1 MGVAEINAWL
11 THLAVDRNVAASTQ
25 NQALCAIIFLY
36 RVVLDRKIGSLG
48 EVVRAKKPERLPVV
62 MTVEETTR
70 FLSSMTGTKRL
81 LAELMY
87 GTGLRLIEALRIRVK
102 DVDFGRRTII
112 VRDGKGQKDRA
123 VMLPERLI
131 EPLKSQMAESKK
143 LHEQDIKDGCGT
155 VHLPFALAKKYP
167 YAAREWSWK
176 YVFPAPTLSVDPR
189 SGVRQRHH
197 IYEKWLQTEIR
208 NAARAAGINKP
219 VHSHTLRHS
228 FATHMLES
236 GADIRTVQELLGH
249 EDLNTTAIYTHIL
262 GTGPVGAKSPLDRL
276 VLPLAAPP
284 VLKKENAVESRT
296 PNDSGESWSR
306 GVPTA
311 AKCETAESTPS
322 TTLNPAATP
331 RFSIAAVAFFALL
344 GGWLK
349 SFWRNT

>member
-1 MGVAEINAWL
+1 MTSSPTTSLQSAISTRHSAHSEICNSHSETPTHRNSHTVPPPTPKLLDQVRNAIRVRHYSIRTEHTYIQWIRDFILYQDRRHPRDMGVAEINAWL

-219 VHSHTLRHS
+219 VHSHTLRHYAEFRIMPS
-228 FATHMLES
+228 RL
-236 GADIRTVQELLGH
+236 
-249 EDLNTTAIYTHIL
+249 
-262 GTGPVGAKSPLDRL
+262 PV
-276 VLPLAAPP
+276 AA
-284 VLKKENAVESRT
+284 
-296 PNDSGESWSR
+296 
-306 GVPTA
+306 
-311 AKCETAESTPS
+311 
-322 TTLNPAATP
+322 
-331 RFSIAAVAFFALL
+331 
-344 GGWLK
+344 
-349 SFWRNT
+349 